1 MVVGREGRSNEAVT
15 VTREDVVKVLA
26 DVLANRAKLEAC
38 PRHSFPEQSSF
49 GKSWTC
55 EQCGGRMQVDQV
67 LAYCDGF
74 AAAGGDARAVWAPW
88 QAGRGGLN
96 IT

>member
-1 MVVGREGRSNEAVT
+1 VT
-15 VTREDVVKVLA
+15 ITREDVVKVLA
-26 DVLANRAKLEAC
+26 DVRANRAKLEAC
-38 PRHSFPEQSSF
+38 PHHRFQETATF
-49 GKSWTC
+49 GKDWIC

-88 QAGRGGLN
+88 QARRGGLN

>member
-1 MVVGREGRSNEAVT
+1 
-15 VTREDVVKVLA
+15 
-26 DVLANRAKLEAC
+26 
-38 PRHSFPEQSSF
+38 
-49 GKSWTC
+49 
-55 EQCGGRMQVDQV
+55 MQVDQV